1 MQHSFFCT
9 LFYVYTSFLQFLSV
23 QGMVSIAPSIPVARI
38 PSTSLYSG
46 ISYTIAC
53 NKGHVHFGS
62 LPGSSVEIFY
72 CGRHASSFMFQA
84 ISPNTFILWRGRS
97 IVTLG
102 EVNGTTTMLTVKEG
116 NYGRISQSTVTRSL
130 ITPLHI
136 SGEDMEA
143 KYQLRFVNQG
153 DSFSTVYAKFDL
165 TLDDSNKLDV
175 HFASNDSDA
184 NTDFDEGSLA
194 WNETLFAFN
203 ILTAGN
209 KLTGYFNNLA
219 FPDLNETMVVLKQTL
234 VNTGPYGLRSSFQ
247 MGWEGSGK
255 FEINRKDD
263 IIPRYKMSC
272 VPRNVGLVEL
282 TNPNITGM
290 KIDTVIPPGG
300 RVECLMK
307 HWVVLDETIPFV
319 ANFVVSG
326 QEDTNTGMFSDL
338 HPLVVLATLSN
349 LGINV
354 TDAVLDEDSN
364 RVKIN
369 MDGSLTGPFLTR
381 VENPV
386 AKCEPFA
393 I

>member
-1 MQHSFFCT
+1 
-9 LFYVYTSFLQFLSV
+9 
-23 QGMVSIAPSIPVARI
+23 
-38 PSTSLYSG
+38 
-46 ISYTIAC
+46 
-53 NKGHVHFGS
+53 
-62 LPGSSVEIFY
+62 
-72 CGRHASSFMFQA
+72 
-84 ISPNTFILWRGRS
+84 
-97 IVTLG
+97 
-102 EVNGTTTMLTVKEG
+102 
-116 NYGRISQSTVTRSL
+116 
-130 ITPLHI
+130 
-136 SGEDMEA
+136 
-143 KYQLRFVNQG
+143 
-153 DSFSTVYAKFDL
+153 
-165 TLDDSNKLDV
+165 
-175 HFASNDSDA
+175 
-184 NTDFDEGSLA
+184 
-194 WNETLFAFN
+194 
-203 ILTAGN
+203 
-209 KLTGYFNNLA
+209 
-219 FPDLNETMVVLKQTL
+219 
-234 VNTGPYGLRSSFQ
+234 
-247 MGWEGSGK
+247 MGWEGSGKYFKVKTGDFRVPCGGFPIRNFLSSEFAFPSAGK